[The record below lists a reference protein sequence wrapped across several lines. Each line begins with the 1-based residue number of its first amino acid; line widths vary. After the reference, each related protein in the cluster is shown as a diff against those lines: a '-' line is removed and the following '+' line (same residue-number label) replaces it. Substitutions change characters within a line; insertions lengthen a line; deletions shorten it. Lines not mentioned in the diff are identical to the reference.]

1 MYWGA
6 LLSSDEGLYTLKL
19 FITTRISESYTTQF
33 VVLLKLLIEVKFY
46 VFRTVQCSF

>member
-1 MYWGA
+1 MYGGA

-19 FITTRISESYTTQF
+19 IITARISESCTPPI

-46 VFRTVQCSF
+46 VFCTVYRSF